1 MRPRWPTSPSPAPS
15 GRESRG
21 SHPQDERAATRAKV
35 AAIVAGA
42 VMSGQALSITLDRAT
57 TTWLARRGV
66 TRPRLV
72 MAAVA
77 AAAAGLSQY
86 RGAGDAG

>member
-1 MRPRWPTSPSPAPS
+1 
-15 GRESRG
+15 
-21 SHPQDERAATRAKV
+21 
-35 AAIVAGA
+35 
-42 VMSGQALSITLDRAT
+42 MSGQALSITLDRAT